1 MRKWRTVRSQ
11 RPDDEIWA
19 RQVAG
24 DTLADRFDVLEGP
37 LVPHE
42 AWATSKLLLT
52 YGIMSRRDSSWI
64 PTRQKFPRRF
74 FLAAPPRPPP
84 RRQSPRKA
92 SFPPV
97 GPLPRGQSPFP
108 TAPRAPR
115 CPRCRCPRPRAHAHV
130 PPRALIY

>member
-11 RPDDEIWA
+11 RPDD
-19 RQVAG
+19 RVSTPRVAD

-64 PTRQKFPRRF
+64 PTRQKYREARKQ
-74 FLAAPPRPPP
+74 AA
-84 RRQSPRKA
+84 KK
-92 SFPPV
+92 
-97 GPLPRGQSPFP
+97 
-108 TAPRAPR
+108 
-115 CPRCRCPRPRAHAHV
+115 
-130 PPRALIY
+130 